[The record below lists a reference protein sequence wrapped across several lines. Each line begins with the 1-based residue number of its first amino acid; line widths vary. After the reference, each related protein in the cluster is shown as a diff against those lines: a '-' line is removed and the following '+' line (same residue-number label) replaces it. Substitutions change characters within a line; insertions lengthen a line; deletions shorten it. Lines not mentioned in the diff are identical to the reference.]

1 MKRVILFCAV
11 LAGFTASAGAQGLRF
26 GVQGDFVNFN
36 LGVAQTNVQ
45 IPVVNTSLDIS
56 SLVKDIYGLGYGGGI
71 HFDVD
76 LGLLAFRLSG
86 DYIMLS
92 PDKQKYQSL
101 LGPIGSQVTI
111 EGGRID
117 IYSGNL
123 NLKFNILPLPVIHVY
138 VTGGAGIVDIKMND
152 ASLSLGTIKLL
163 SFKAFDTQTKPTLN
177 AGAGVDIKL
186 GPVALFAELKVNF
199 IMTTGKT
206 SSEVPLATVGLTF

>member
-1 MKRVILFCAV
+1 
-11 LAGFTASAGAQGLRF
+11 LRF

-45 IPVVNTSLDIS
+45 IPQVGSLDVS

-92 PDKQKYQSL
+92 PDKAKYQSL
-101 LGPIGSQVTI
+101 LGPLGSQVTI
-111 EGGRID
+111 DGGRID
-117 IYSGNL
+117 IYSANL

-138 VTGGAGIVDIKMND
+138 VTGGGGFVDIKMND
-152 ASLSLGTIKLL
+152 ATLSLGTFKLATV
-163 SFKAFDTQTKPTLN
+163 KAFDTQTKPTLN

>member
-11 LAGFTASAGAQGLRF
+11 LVALTASAGAQGLRF

-45 IPVVNTSLDIS
+45 IPQVGSLDVS

-92 PDKQKYQSL
+92 PDKAKYQSL
-101 LGPIGSQVTI
+101 LGPLGSQVTI
-111 EGGRID
+111 DGGRID
-117 IYSGNL
+117 IYSANL

-138 VTGGAGIVDIKMND
+138 VTGGGGFVDIKMND
-152 ASLSLGTIKLL
+152 ATLSLGTFKLATV
-163 SFKAFDTQTKPTLN
+163 KAFDTQTKPTLN

>member
-1 MKRVILFCAV
+1 M
-11 LAGFTASAGAQGLRF
+11 TASAGAQGLRF

-45 IPVVNTSLDIS
+45 IPQVGSLDVS

-76 LGLLAFRLSG
+76 LGLVAFRLSG
-86 DYIMLS
+86 DYVMLS
-92 PDKQKYQSL
+92 PDKAKYQSL
-101 LGPIGSQVTI
+101 LGPLGSQVTI
-111 EGGRID
+111 DGGRID
-117 IYSGNL
+117 IYSANL

-138 VTGGAGIVDIKMND
+138 VTGGGGFVDIKMND
-152 ASLSLGTIKLL
+152 ATLSLGTFKLATV
-163 SFKAFDTQTKPTLN
+163 KAFDTQTKPTLN